1 MQIFFNVL
9 IVGHKIHI
17 IFFCILLCFSCSP
30 QKKLQRLINK
40 HPELIVKDTIQ
51 VTIKDTIVVLK
62 HSKDTITNFYHNDTI
77 TIIDDRRTILKYFYD
92 TITNNIYHD
101 LEIKQDTIYYEKVV
115 PVEVEKVVIEELTW
129 WEKNN
134 FWVIFLICFFSLLLI
149 YKKLKSVIS
158 L

>member
-1 MQIFFNVL
+1 M
-9 IVGHKIHI
+9 
-17 IFFCILLCFSCSP
+17 
-30 QKKLQRLINK
+30 QRLIKK
-40 HPELIVKDTIQ
+40 HPELIQKDTINVTVKDTIIILN
-51 VTIKDTIVVLK
+51 T
-62 HSKDTITNFYHNDTI
+62 SKDTITNFYHNDTV

-134 FWVIFLICFFSLLLI
+134 FWVIFLIVFFLLLI
-149 YKKLKSVIS
+149 IYNKIRSII
-158 L
+158 